1 MARVHDRFLTLL
13 VSASLLAGA
22 AGAVHARARTQYVK
36 ADPDKL
42 APHEI
47 NDLHYGDVLFY
58 FYQDDYFAAITRLLA
73 ARQLDRVPHHRDEAE
88 LLLGGLYLSLG
99 EHVEAGRIFQAL
111 LATNAPLPV
120 RNRAWYYLG
129 KVWYQRGY
137 LQESE
142 KALGQISG
150 AMDPRLDAERFML
163 LAQVLMLQGR
173 YDDAIA
179 ALNTY
184 KGPPDWTAYSKF
196 NLGVALV
203 RKDRLAD
210 ATPFLTQVGTLNS
223 ANEEMLSL
231 RDKANLALG
240 FALLQ
245 GQRPADAKLALQ
257 RVRLEGPF
265 SSKALLG
272 VGWAE
277 AQLGEYQKALSPW
290 MALHDR
296 NLLDAA
302 VQESYLAVPY
312 AFTKLAANGQAAEYY
327 NSAIQ
332 SFDAETRRLDDSIE
346 MIRDGKLLDRIL
358 GEEKKDTV
366 GWFWQLK
373 NLPDAPESRYLYE
386 MLAGNEFQEGLK
398 NYRDLQYMRRNIEG
412 WRDSVAAF
420 DDMIQTR
427 ERAYAERLP
436 KADAL
441 MQSTDVGAL
450 TQKRVDF
457 ESRLNEID
465 KSGDVAALGTPEEQK
480 TWARLK
486 RIDEY
491 LAAHPNDP
499 DLADMRDKHRLMKG
513 VMLWRMSEG
522 FKARLWN
529 QRRSIKELEANLKET
544 QKRSLL
550 VEQARKNVPSD
561 ASSYGKRVAD
571 VRARMDEL
579 QAKLDTAAERQN
591 RHLQAIAIETLN
603 AQKERIATY
612 QVQARFALASIYD
625 RAINAPDPSKPAP
638 AHPNASPADAAPDAD
653 AAGADEPA
661 TDAPESGEPS
671 PGEPSPGEPS
681 PGEPSPGETSPGE
694 PTPGDATP
702 PDQPAAA
709 EKQP

>member
-1 MARVHDRFLTLL
+1 MPRLHDRILTLV
-13 VSASLLAGA
+13 VSAALLAMPA
-22 AGAVHARARTQYVK
+22 SIAFARKTKYVK
-36 ADPDKL
+36 ADPNQM

-47 NDLHYGDVLFY
+47 KDLHYGDVLFY

-73 ARQLDRVPHHRDEAE
+73 ARQLNRVPHHRDEAE

-111 LATNAPLPV
+111 LATNAPTPV
-120 RNRAWYYLG
+120 RNRAWYYLA

-142 KALGQISG
+142 RALAQISG
-150 AMDPRLDAERFML
+150 ALDGRLDAERYML

-179 ALNTY
+179 ALNAY

-203 RKDRLAD
+203 RKDRLNEAV
-210 ATPFLTQVGTLNS
+210 PLLSSVGTLES
-223 ANEEMLSL
+223 QSEEMLSL

-245 GQRPADAKLALQ
+245 GQRPADAKPALQ
-257 RVRLEGPF
+257 RVRLEGAF

-272 VGWAE
+272 VGWAD
-277 AQLGEYQKALSPW
+277 AQMGEFQKALVPW

-312 AFTKLAANGQAAEYY
+312 AFTKLQANGQAAEYY
-327 NSAIQ
+327 NTAIQ
-332 SFDAETRRLDDSIE
+332 SFDAETKRIDASIAQ
-346 MIRDGKLLDRIL
+346 IRDGKLLERIL
-358 GEEKKDTV
+358 GEEKKDNV

-398 NYRDLQYMRRNIEG
+398 NYRDLDYMRRNIDG
-412 WRDSVAAF
+412 WRDTVAAF
-420 DDMIQTR
+420 DDMLVTR

-441 MQSTDVGAL
+441 MQSIDLNAL
-450 TQKRVDF
+450 AQKRVDF

-465 KSGDVAALGTPEEQK
+465 KSADFAALGTPEEQK
-480 TWARLK
+480 TWARLE
-486 RIDEY
+486 RIEEF
-491 LAAHPNDP
+491 LTAHPDDP
-499 DLADMRDKHRLMKG
+499 DLADMREKHRLIKG
-513 VMLWRMSEG
+513 VLIWRMSES

-529 QRRSIKELEANLKET
+529 QRRSVKELESNLKET
-544 QKRSLL
+544 QKRALL
-550 VEQARKNVPSD
+550 VEQARKAVPSD
-561 ASSYGKRVAD
+561 TGTYGKRVAD
-571 VRARMDEL
+571 LRARMDEL
-579 QAKLDTAAERQN
+579 QAKLSEASERQN
-591 RHLQAIAIETLN
+591 RFLQAIAIQTLEG
-603 AQKERIATY
+603 QKQRIATY

-625 RAINAPDPSKPAP
+625 RAINAPADGKTPKLDVPKAP
-638 AHPNASPADAAPDAD
+638 A
-653 AAGADEPA
+653 DEQ
-661 TDAPESGEPS
+661 G
-671 PGEPSPGEPS
+671 
-681 PGEPSPGETSPGE
+681 
-694 PTPGDATP
+694 
-702 PDQPAAA
+702 QPAGS
-709 EKQP
+709 QP